1 MARRR
6 KIKHYRSGYMS
17 RKRRRMKI
25 VKTLAFILVLAALI
39 FVGYSVAQSI
49 SRLNDPNYKPK
60 ESSSSESSVL
70 PSEDSS
76 ADSSGEPESSDSQPE
91 PQNTASDIR
100 SILLPADSMEA
111 WTRLRLSSK
120 LWIKPS
126 ITASPSS

>member
-1 MARRR
+1 
-6 KIKHYRSGYMS
+6 MS

-60 ESSSSESSVL
+60 EPSSSESSVL

-100 SILLPADSMEA
+100 SILLPADSMGSLDAAEA
-111 WTRLRLSSK
+111 FLKTVDKTLYNSVTVELKNAAGR
-120 LWIKPS
+120 I
-126 ITASPSS
+126 

>member
-25 VKTLAFILVLAALI
+25 VKTLVLILVLAALI

-60 ESSSSESSVL
+60 E
-70 PSEDSS
+70 P
-76 ADSSGEPESSDSQPE
+76 
-91 PQNTASDIR
+91 
-100 SILLPADSMEA
+100 
-111 WTRLRLSSK
+111 
-120 LWIKPS
+120 
-126 ITASPSS
+126 